1 MTETEFRLTVN
12 GAERSV
18 TCERVAPGD
27 PGQLTADLSVQ
38 PRLIFSGYDR
48 CRRVAGR

>member
-18 TCERVAPGD
+18 TCERVARAIQD
-27 PGQLTADLSVQ
+27 S
-38 PRLIFSGYDR
+38 
-48 CRRVAGR
+48 